1 MKQGVLVYDR
11 ENDRIDIRFGLE
23 DYYGGSALRHIFR
36 RSDWSPVD
44 THPN

>member
-23 DYYGGSALRHIFR
+23 DYYGACTAARLSTF
-36 RSDWSPVD
+36 
-44 THPN
+44 

>member
-1 MKQGVLVYDR
+1 MKSGVLVYDR
-11 ENDRIDIRFGLE
+11 ENERMDIRFGELLW
-23 DYYGGSALRHIFR
+23 GPALRHDFR